1 MGTCCSRH
9 SPDPTHHLGKYLL
22 FEINFQIGNLYH
34 FMLLN
39 INFLVLHHGF
49 KIQDTIDVLNK
60 GSSEVRYVADLNR
73 QHGTASIKRHGVDII
88 RTPTSTR
95 IN

>member
-1 MGTCCSRH
+1 MVFFLKLILKSRLIH
-9 SPDPTHHLGKYLL
+9 CFL
-22 FEINFQIGNLYH
+22 
-34 FMLLN
+34 
-39 INFLVLHHGF
+39 NFLKCIVFHHGY
-49 KIQDTIDVLNK
+49 KIQDTLDVINK

-95 IN
+95 NNNICLHFLHIF

>member
-1 MGTCCSRH
+1 LVIYNPLCC
-9 SPDPTHHLGKYLL
+9 L
-22 FEINFQIGNLYH
+22 
-34 FMLLN
+34 
-39 INFLVLHHGF
+39 FLVLHHGF

-95 IN
+95 TDNLINFFIFLYSIFKIMF

>member
-1 MGTCCSRH
+1 M
-9 SPDPTHHLGKYLL
+9 
-22 FEINFQIGNLYH
+22 
-34 FMLLN
+34 
-39 INFLVLHHGF
+39 
-49 KIQDTIDVLNK
+49 DVLNK

-95 IN
+95 NDNI

>member
-1 MGTCCSRH
+1 
-9 SPDPTHHLGKYLL
+9 
-22 FEINFQIGNLYH
+22 
-34 FMLLN
+34 
-39 INFLVLHHGF
+39 
-49 KIQDTIDVLNK
+49 LNK

-95 IN
+95 NNNI